1 MSRDSVKTEC
11 IAAQQNVVPE
21 KGVRYLL
28 SDRCGNKQTW
38 KSCLISFV
46 LLFIFNGIA
55 PLSMFIYLGSL
66 FSWVLLSDSSPVPL
80 RRSFDSHDDRLLL
93 LPCEDLRRGEDQ
105 SSHLEHSL
113 RLLFLVRES
122 FKNHP

>member
-66 FSWVLLSDSSPVPL
+66 FSWVLLSHSYCKSSL
-80 RRSFDSHDDRLLL
+80 FW
-93 LPCEDLRRGEDQ
+93 DLRSARLQ
-105 SSHLEHSL
+105 TRFSLKFSLE
-113 RLLFLVRES
+113 RVCF
-122 FKNHP
+122 